1 MFKHILIPTDG
12 SPQSNKAA
20 KSGIRLAQKLGACV
34 TGFYAVELP
43 WPARVHGADTVSGR
57 RILTA
62 YGRQAVAAGRKH
74 LSAMHRVA
82 KAASA
87 PFDSIITDSAPA
99 DAGIVNT
106 AKKLQCDLV
115 VMGSHGR
122 RGLAGVVMGNVTRR
136 VLLNSK
142 VPVLVYR

>member
-20 KSGIRLAQKLGACV
+20 KAGIRLAQKLGACV

-43 WPARVHGADTVSGR
+43 WPAQVRGADTARGR
-57 RILTA
+57 RVLTA
-62 YGRQAVAAGRKH
+62 YGREAAAAGRRH
-74 LSAMHRVA
+74 LAAMHHVA
-82 KAASA
+82 KAAA
-87 PFDSIITDSAPA
+87 VPFDAIMTESVPA
-99 DAGIVNT
+99 DTGIVNT
-106 AKKLQCDLV
+106 AKKLQCDVV

-122 RGLAGVVMGNVTRR
+122 RGLAGVVIGSVTRR
-136 VLLNSK
+136 VLLKSK